1 MTPDREATFTA
12 RNRDG
17 RAAIGLVLLALS
29 FASCNRAQT
38 GCEPQLPNPSG
49 TFAVGRLDGQHLTDS
64 TRPDRFSPERT
75 KHRELMVYVWYPAQ
89 QSNHPSFEAYVPEAK
104 RIEASVCGRQ
114 RMREEFEAVWP
125 MILSDQLR
133 SHVLANATPAVR
145 SGGFPVVLFSHGL
158 GSTTFAYTAQ
168 IEDLI
173 SHGYVVIAI
182 EHTDMATAVLFPD
195 GQVRCF
201 QTRTPGG
208 GGNGMDAMMAAV
220 KEEVQAGAED
230 IRFVMDN
237 LVQRSISVPVPIDL
251 KHVAA
256 IGHSAGGTMVARAC
270 QLDKRIEACISEEG
284 ELSGVSA
291 FADYSDHAV
300 LTQPFLLME
309 IYKAPRDSELARMR
323 LTHEQW
329 QAYLQKKR
337 QQLES
342 CKGGSYDVLFSG
354 PGTVHASFSDEP
366 LLGAPC
372 ESERSSVALNNL
384 LSIEKTIRAFLDKYL
399 RKEAAPLLDQPG
411 STPPNMT
418 V

>member
-49 TFAVGRLDGQHLTDS
+49 TFAVGRLNGQHLTDS

-201 QTRTPGG
+201 QTRTPGAV
-208 GGNGMDAMMAAV
+208 GNGMDAMMAAV
-220 KEEVQAGAED
+220 KRGSSGWRRRHPLCHGQPRARQHLGTCPNRSQACCCH
-230 IRFVMDN
+230 
-237 LVQRSISVPVPIDL
+237 RSLGWRDDGRADL
-251 KHVAA
+251 S
-256 IGHSAGGTMVARAC
+256 IG
-270 QLDKRIEACISEEG
+270 
-284 ELSGVSA
+284 
-291 FADYSDHAV
+291 
-300 LTQPFLLME
+300 
-309 IYKAPRDSELARMR
+309 
-323 LTHEQW
+323 
-329 QAYLQKKR
+329 QAYRGL
-337 QQLES
+337 
-342 CKGGSYDVLFSG
+342 Y
-354 PGTVHASFSDEP
+354 
-366 LLGAPC
+366 
-372 ESERSSVALNNL
+372 
-384 LSIEKTIRAFLDKYL
+384 
-399 RKEAAPLLDQPG
+399 
-411 STPPNMT
+411 
-418 V
+418 